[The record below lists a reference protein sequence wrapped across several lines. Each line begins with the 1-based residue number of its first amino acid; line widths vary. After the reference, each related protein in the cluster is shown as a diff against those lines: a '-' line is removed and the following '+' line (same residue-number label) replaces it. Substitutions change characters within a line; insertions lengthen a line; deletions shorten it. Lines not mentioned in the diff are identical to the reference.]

1 MKRNILIVFVVVFGV
16 MLCSQ
21 TARAGGLLCDALFA
35 PDNEDVALGD
45 GEEMVPAVRPKAKK
59 PVKEGFYLKRLEGFG
74 QIRFTAV
81 ENDKYLV
88 DSGDDS
94 CADETAVERVWLC
107 SAMRDAN
114 KTEAKWEVR
123 LIFELTPEDIN
134 LVDFWLGYKGSKQF
148 NFQVGQMR
156 QRFGWQM
163 RKSPDELVSAKYS
176 QVNEAL
182 FGDFRDQGVR
192 LCGDIIPRKK
202 SLYYSAGLFNGS
214 GPWEDDPYS
223 TLVTRLLWEPVKKE
237 VATKTPGKKRIKKMV
252 SLGVSYYLG
261 HYDVDD
267 KTADRVRIGF
277 DFRMLFDRTLLQG
290 ELVTNEG
297 STEID
302 KGGEPEIIGGFVE
315 LGYYLAGRKFLPV
328 VRYDVLD
335 DKSSEWGIETIWAM
349 GIKYEYRDY
358 LTFHIFYEIHEEEER
373 QPNLDRGS
381 ILRNNEFIAQV
392 NIRF

>member
-16 MLCSQ
+16 VLCSQ

-59 PVKEGFYLKRLEGFG
+59 PVKEGFYLRRLEGFG
-74 QIRFTAV
+74 QIRFTAI
-81 ENDKYLV
+81 ENDKYVEALGNNSRT
-88 DSGDDS
+88 DK
-94 CADETAVERVWLC
+94 TTVERVWLG
-107 SAMRDAN
+107 SKMRDAN
-114 KTEAKWEVR
+114 KTEAKWEIR
-123 LIFELTPEDIN
+123 FIFELTPESVG
-134 LVDFWLGYKGSKQF
+134 LVDFWLWYKGSEHF
-148 NFQVGQMR
+148 NFQAGQMR
-156 QRFGWQM
+156 QPFGWQM

-182 FGDFRDQGVR
+182 FGDFRDQGAR
-192 LCGDIIPRKK
+192 MCGDIIPRKK
-202 SLYYSAGLFNGS
+202 SLYYSVGLFNGS
-214 GPWEDDPYS
+214 GPWGDNS
-223 TLVTRLLWEPVKKE
+223 SHALVARLGWEPVKKE

-297 STEID
+297 STKVD

-315 LGYYLAGRKFLPV
+315 LGYYLAGRRFLPV

-335 DKSSEWGIETIWAM
+335 DKSSEWRPSPFWHSNT
-349 GIKYEYRDY
+349 
-358 LTFHIFYEIHEEEER
+358 
-373 QPNLDRGS
+373 
-381 ILRNNEFIAQV
+381 
-392 NIRF
+392 